1 MKIATFLLLIATL
14 FACQND
20 NLTYGEAKSK
30 LMLGDFEV
38 YEGLSTC
45 DCDSLS
51 KDEEGKYIAADTL
64 YTGTCLTYYQDQP
77 EKKLEAKQIFKGKL
91 HGAYIVYS
99 PVGDTLEFNL
109 YKEGN
114 YIGKSKA
121 NAFECNCDSL
131 KVIDLDDEIKQKSL
145 YGFEYNGA
153 CIRYYPN
160 SDSVI
165 YMRENY
171 TNGYLNGAY
180 IVYDRDGNVISE
192 QKYED
197 GTLK

>member
-1 MKIATFLLLIATL
+1 MKIVTYLLLLTAL
-14 FACQND
+14 FACKD
-20 NLTYGEAKSK
+20 DSLTYGEAKSK

-38 YEGLSTC
+38 YEGLTTC
-45 DCDSLS
+45 DCDSLD
-51 KDEEGKYIAADTL
+51 KDEQGKYTTQDTL
-64 YTGTCLTYYQDQP
+64 YTGTCLTYYKDQP
-77 EKKLEAKQIFKGKL
+77 KKKLEAKQIFKGQL

-99 PVGDTLEFNL
+99 PIGDTLEFNL

-131 KVIDLDDEIKQKSL
+131 KIVYPEDDIKQKSL
-145 YGFEYNGA
+145 YGFDYNGA

-160 SDSVI
+160 SDSII

-171 TNGYLNGAY
+171 KNGYLDGAY
-180 IVYDRDGNVISE
+180 IVYDRNGFVISE
-192 QKYED
+192 QMYKE
-197 GTLK
+197 GELK